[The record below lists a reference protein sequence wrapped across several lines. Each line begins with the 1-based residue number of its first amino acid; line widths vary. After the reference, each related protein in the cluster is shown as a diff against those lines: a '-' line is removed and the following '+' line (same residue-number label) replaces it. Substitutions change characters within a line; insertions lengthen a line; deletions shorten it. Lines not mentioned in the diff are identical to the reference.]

1 MNGYVMSEMQQEPM
15 QDPNSS
21 LVRSSHF
28 SATLEQVVRRLA
40 ALLARHRMRVVFAE
54 SCTAGLVAAS
64 LATVPG
70 ISEWL
75 CGSAVTYRDRTKQ
88 HWLGVPEA
96 LLNDPGAVSEVV
108 ARQMAH
114 GVLVHTEEADLA
126 WSITGHLGP
135 DAPGALDGVVF
146 IGAATR
152 ERDGIACRDT
162 RRIALCGTSRQA
174 RQREAAQLVLQEAV
188 RFLEDELRGDANRC

>member
-1 MNGYVMSEMQQEPM
+1 MSEAQQEPM
-15 QDPNSS
+15 QEPESS
-21 LVRSSHF
+21 LARSPHG
-28 SATLEQVVRRLA
+28 SAAIQQVARRLA
-40 ALLARHRMRVVFAE
+40 TLLARHRMRVVFAE
-54 SCTAGLVAAS
+54 SCTAGLIAAS

-75 CGSAVTYRDRTKQ
+75 CGSAVTYRDSAKA

-108 ARQMAH
+108 ERQMAH
-114 GVLVHTEEADLA
+114 GVLMHTEEADLA

-135 DAPGALDGVVF
+135 GAPETLDGIVF

-152 ERDGIACRDT
+152 EKDGIACRDT
-162 RRIALCGTSRQA
+162 RRIALCGNRRQA
-174 RQREAAQLVLQEAV
+174 RQREAAQRVLQEAV
-188 RFLEDELRGDANRC
+188 RFLEDELRGDAKPC